1 MTPQPE
7 HPTTRGLWVGVVT
20 MLGTATSNQLGA
32 AIGSLA
38 FPAIGPSGVVAMRQ
52 WVAALVLLPV
62 VRPNVRSFTWPQWWP
77 MLLLAVSF
85 GTMNLALYTAVER
98 IGLGLAVTLEFLGP
112 LTLALVA
119 TRSRLGVTCAIVVAG
134 GVVLLADPRP
144 STDWFGIACGLVAAA
159 SWASYILLNRTVGA
173 RVPGMQGTAVA
184 LACSALMFL
193 PVGIAVFIRHPPTFD
208 IILLGLG
215 AGILA
220 SAIPYAADL
229 ITLRRIPTQ
238 LFGVLTSVHPL
249 MAAIVGLV
257 VLGQRLAWNEWL
269 GMAVI
274 VLANAVV
281 VGVAGR
287 TASIAGRRAALV
299 GASGDDHV
307 PESARYSPFE
317 T

>member
-7 HPTTRGLWVGVVT
+7 HPSTRGLWIGVAT

-38 FPAIGPSGVVAMRQ
+38 FPAIGPAGVVAMRQ

-62 VRPNVRSFTWPQWWP
+62 VRPRFRSYTWRQWWP

-85 GTMNLALYTAVER
+85 GSMNLALYTAVER
-98 IGLGLAVTLEFLGP
+98 LGLGLAVTLEFLGP
-112 LTLALVA
+112 LALALIA
-119 TRSRLGVTCAIVVAG
+119 TRSRIGAGCAVIAAA

-144 STDWFGIACGLVAAA
+144 STDWIGIACGLIAAA
-159 SWASYILLNRTVGA
+159 SWAAYILLNRLVGA
-173 RVPGMQGTAVA
+173 RVPGMQGTSVA
-184 LACSALMFL
+184 LTCSAVMFI
-193 PVGIAVFIRHPPTFD
+193 PVGVVVFVRNPPTVEV
-208 IILLGLG
+208 ILLGLA

-229 ITLRRIPTQ
+229 ITLRRIPTH

-249 MAAIVGLV
+249 MAAIIGLV

-269 GMAVI
+269 GMGVI
-274 VLANAVV
+274 VVANAVV
-281 VGVAGR
+281 VGVASR
-287 TASIAGRRAALV
+287 TARIAPRAA
-299 GASGDDHV
+299 V
-307 PESARYSPFE
+307 PVAA
-317 T
+317 

>member
-7 HPTTRGLWVGVVT
+7 HPSTRGLWIGVAT

-38 FPAIGPSGVVAMRQ
+38 FPAIGPAGVVAMRQ

-62 VRPNVRSFTWPQWWP
+62 VRPRFRSYTWRQWWP

-85 GTMNLALYTAVER
+85 GSMNLALYTAVER
-98 IGLGLAVTLEFLGP
+98 LGLGLAVTLEFLGP
-112 LTLALVA
+112 LALALIA
-119 TRSRLGVTCAIVVAG
+119 SRSRVGAGCAVIAAA

-144 STDWFGIACGLVAAA
+144 STDWIGIACGLIAAA
-159 SWASYILLNRTVGA
+159 SWAAYILLNRMVGA
-173 RVPGMQGTAVA
+173 RVPGMQGTSVA
-184 LACSALMFL
+184 LTCSAVMFI
-193 PVGIAVFIRHPPTFD
+193 PVGVVVFIRNPPTVEV
-208 IILLGLG
+208 ILLGLA

-229 ITLRRIPTQ
+229 ITLRRIPTH

-249 MAAIVGLV
+249 MAAIIGLV

-269 GMAVI
+269 GMGVI

-281 VGVAGR
+281 VGVASR
-287 TASIAGRRAALV
+287 TARVVPRTVAPAGV
-299 GASGDDHV
+299 
-307 PESARYSPFE
+307 
-317 T
+317 

>member
-7 HPTTRGLWVGVVT
+7 HPSTRGLWTGVAT

-38 FPAIGPSGVVAMRQ
+38 FPAIGPAGVVAMRQ

-62 VRPNVRSFTWPQWWP
+62 VRPRFRSYTWRQWWP

-85 GTMNLALYTAVER
+85 GSMNLALYTAVER
-98 IGLGLAVTLEFLGP
+98 LGLGLAVTLEFLGP
-112 LTLALVA
+112 LALALIA
-119 TRSRLGVTCAIVVAG
+119 NRSRVGAGCAVIAAA

-144 STDWFGIACGLVAAA
+144 STDWIGIACGLIAAA
-159 SWASYILLNRTVGA
+159 SWAAYILLNRMVGA
-173 RVPGMQGTAVA
+173 RVPGMQGTSVA
-184 LACSALMFL
+184 LTCSAVMFI
-193 PVGIAVFIRHPPTFD
+193 PVGVVVFVRNPPTVEV
-208 IILLGLG
+208 ILLGLA

-229 ITLRRIPTQ
+229 ITLRRIPTH

-249 MAAIVGLV
+249 MAAIIGLV

-269 GMAVI
+269 GMGLI

-281 VGVAGR
+281 VGVASR
-287 TASIAGRRAALV
+287 TARVVPRSMASAGV
-299 GASGDDHV
+299 
-307 PESARYSPFE
+307 
-317 T
+317 